1 MEKQIIIAQ
10 RGWVFVGDVKLEGEE
25 IIITNASC
33 VRKWGTPGKGIGFL
47 AAEGPQ
53 PTTVLDACGTVT
65 IHKLA
70 VVGRITCN
78 ADNWK

>member
-10 RGWVFVGDVKLEGEE
+10 RGWVFVGDTRKEGDE
-25 IIITNASC
+25 IIIENASC
-33 VRKWGTPGKGIGFL
+33 IRKWGTPGKGIGHL

-53 PTTVLDACGTVT
+53 PNTLLDYCGKVT
-65 IHKLA
+65 IHQQA

-78 ADNWK
+78 FENWK